1 MCGITGIVQF
11 NREKAIA
18 PAVLKNMCDSIYH
31 RGPDDDGLY
40 MSRNVGLGF
49 RRLSIIDLST
59 GHQPLSNQ
67 NDTVYIVFNGEI
79 YNYLEQRQK
88 LIQKGY
94 IFKTTTDTEVILH
107 LYEEYGVDCLQYLR
121 GMFAFAI
128 WDSNK
133 QQLFCARDRFGI
145 KPFYYYSD
153 QEKFVFGSEIKAILK
168 SNDIDK
174 TISIDALDSYFA
186 FGYITSDLSIYKNI
200 KKLQPAHYLLL
211 SLKDKPVIEIN
222 RYWEIHFDPDYSKS
236 ENRWK
241 EEIEA
246 CFSETVKLH
255 MISDVPLGA
264 FLSGG
269 IDSSSVVAM
278 MAKNSDRPVKTFSIG
293 FKEQKFNELKYA
305 RELANKYGCEH
316 HEQIVEPESIGLLSK
331 LVSAY
336 DEPFADS
343 SAIPTYYVSQL
354 ARKHVT
360 VALSGD
366 GGDELFAGYTGYTK
380 FKKIRSFPLNFRG
393 SIANKVIW
401 GNIHNL
407 IPHSTKGKGLMYFL
421 SQPKE
426 YAFAYQTSWTEQERS
441 ELFGHSG
448 ENRNKLATELFKV
461 EILQDKKNHD
471 FISNLQ
477 YLDMKTYMVDDI
489 LTKVDRA
496 SMMNSLEVRVPMLD
510 HKFAELTFKIPRD
523 LKLKGNEKKYILKK
537 AMQHYLPKNILSHP
551 KQGFGVPLSL
561 WFKSDLKEFVNDT
574 LLAENPLLAK
584 YVNKSYVKKIIME
597 DRKGKR
603 DFNSKIWSL
612 IVFEEWLKQN
622 HQKQHSDTRCLT
634 KDETY

>member
-1 MCGITGIVQF
+1 MCGITGLVHF
-11 NREKAIA
+11 NKDKVVVPAI
-18 PAVLKNMCDSIYH
+18 LKNMSDSICH
-31 RGPDDDGLY
+31 RGPDDEGHY
-40 MSRNVGLGF
+40 IHQNVGLGF

-67 NDTVYIVFNGEI
+67 NDSIFIVFNGEI
-79 YNYLEQRQK
+79 YNYQEQRDK
-88 LIQKGY
+88 LKQKGY
-94 IFKTTTDTEVILH
+94 SFKTSTDTEVILH
-107 LYEEYGVDCLQYLR
+107 LYQEYGVNCLQYLR

-128 WDSNK
+128 WDNNK
-133 QQLFCARDRFGI
+133 EQMFCARDRFGI
-145 KPFYYYSD
+145 KPFYYYTNK
-153 QEKFVFGSEIKAILK
+153 EKFVFGSEIKAILK
-168 SNDIDK
+168 SDDIDK

-211 SLKDKPVIEIN
+211 SIKDKPTIEIK

-236 ENRWK
+236 ENGWQD
-241 EEIEA
+241 EIEE

-278 MAKNSDRPVKTFSIG
+278 MGRNSDRPVKTFSIG

-305 RELANKYGCEH
+305 REIADKYGCEH
-316 HEQIVEPESIGLLSK
+316 HEQIVEPESVNLLSL
-331 LVSAY
+331 LVNAY
-336 DEPFADS
+336 DEPFADA
-343 SAIPTYYVSQL
+343 SAIPTYYVSKL
-354 ARKHVT
+354 ARQFVT

-380 FKKIRSFPLNFRG
+380 FKKIKSFPLNFNG
-393 SIANKVIW
+393 SFVNKMIW

-407 IPHSTKGKGLMYFL
+407 IPQSIKGKGLMYFL
-421 SQPKE
+421 SQHKE
-426 YAFAYQTSWTEQERS
+426 YAFAYQTSWTQEERK
-441 ELFGHSG
+441 ELI
-448 ENRNKLATELFKV
+448 NNQNAQTTNIATELFK
-461 EILQDKKNHD
+461 EAILRNKNNYD
-471 FISNLQ
+471 FITNLQ

-510 HKFAELTFKIPRD
+510 HKFAELSFKIPWN
-523 LKLKGNEKKYILKK
+523 LKLKGNKTKYILKK
-537 AMQHYLPKNILSHP
+537 SMENYLPENILNHP

-561 WFKSDLKEFVNDT
+561 WFKGDLKEFVNDT
-574 LLAENPLLAK
+574 LLSQNPLLSK
-584 YVNKSYVKKIIME
+584 YLDKNYVKKIVLE
-597 DRKGKR
+597 DRKGRR

-622 HQKQHSDTRCLT
+622 SAS
-634 KDETY
+634 

>member
-1 MCGITGIVQF
+1 MCGITGMVQF
-11 NREKAIA
+11 NREKAIE

-31 RGPDDDGLY
+31 RGPDDEGLY
-40 MSRNVGLGF
+40 INHNVGLGF

-67 NDTVYIVFNGEI
+67 NDRIYIVFNGEI
-79 YNYLEQRQK
+79 YNYLEHRNK
-88 LIQKGY
+88 LKQKGY
-94 IFKTTTDTEVILH
+94 TFKTTTDTEVILH

-168 SNDIDK
+168 SNNIDK
-174 TISIDALDSYFA
+174 TISLDALDSYFA

-211 SLKDKPVIEIN
+211 SFKDKPVIEIK
-222 RYWEIHFDPDYSKS
+222 RYWEIRFDPDYSKS

-241 EEIEA
+241 EEIEE
-246 CFSETVKLH
+246 CLSETVKLH

-278 MAKNSDRPVKTFSIG
+278 MARNSDRPIKTFSIG

-331 LVSAY
+331 LVNAY

-360 VALSGD
+360 VVLSGD
-366 GGDELFAGYTGYTK
+366 GGDELFAGYNSYTRFNK
-380 FKKIRSFPLNFRG
+380 LHSRVFNFKSPFLN
-393 SIANKVIW
+393 KMVW
-401 GNIHNL
+401 GNVHRL
-407 IPHSTKGKGLMYFL
+407 IPNHVRGKGLSYLL
-421 SQPKE
+421 S
-426 YAFAYQTSWTEQERS
+426 
-441 ELFGHSG
+441 
-448 ENRNKLATELFKV
+448 
-461 EILQDKKNHD
+461 QDKKYQFAYMSWEKHERQKLMSAHLSDIDYLNASEEYK
-471 FISNLQ
+471 INLLKNSSITDHVTSMQ
-477 YLDMKTYMVDDI
+477 YLDLHTYIVDDI

-496 SMMNSLEVRVPMLD
+496 SMMNSLEVRVPLLD
-510 HKFAELTFKIPRD
+510 HKFAELTFKVPSN
-523 LKLKGNEKKYILKK
+523 LKLKGLEQKYILKK
-537 AMQHYLPKNILSHP
+537 TMASMLPASILNHP
-551 KQGFGVPLSL
+551 KQGFAVPISI
-561 WFKSDLKEFVNDT
+561 WFKDLSTYLNDT
-574 LLAENPLLAK
+574 FNSSNCLLYNYLD
-584 YVNKSYVKKIIME
+584 KSYIKDKILNNRITHIDFS
-597 DRKGKR
+597 DR
-603 DFNSKIWSL
+603 IWAL
-612 IVFEEWLKQN
+612 LFLNEWLNQN
-622 HQKQHSDTRCLT
+622 Q
-634 KDETY
+634 

>member
-1 MCGITGIVQF
+1 MCGITGLVHF
-11 NREKAIA
+11 NKDKVVVPAI
-18 PAVLKNMCDSIYH
+18 LKNMSDSICH
-31 RGPDDDGLY
+31 RGPDDEGHY
-40 MSRNVGLGF
+40 IHQNVGLGF

-67 NDTVYIVFNGEI
+67 NDSIFIVFNGEI
-79 YNYLEQRQK
+79 YNYQEQRDK
-88 LIQKGY
+88 LKQKGY
-94 IFKTTTDTEVILH
+94 SFKTTTDTEVILH
-107 LYEEYGVDCLQYLR
+107 LYQEYGVNCLQYLR

-128 WDSNK
+128 WDNNK
-133 QQLFCARDRFGI
+133 EQMFCARDRFGI
-145 KPFYYYSD
+145 KPFYYYTNK
-153 QEKFVFGSEIKAILK
+153 EKFVFGSEIKAILK
-168 SNDIDK
+168 SDDIDK

-211 SLKDKPVIEIN
+211 SIKDKPTIEIK

-236 ENRWK
+236 ENGWQD
-241 EEIEA
+241 EIEE

-278 MAKNSDRPVKTFSIG
+278 MGRNSDRPVKTFSIG

-305 RELANKYGCEH
+305 REIADKYGCEH
-316 HEQIVEPESIGLLSK
+316 HEQIVEPESVNLLSL
-331 LVSAY
+331 LVNAY
-336 DEPFADS
+336 DEPFADA
-343 SAIPTYYVSQL
+343 SAIPTYYVSKL
-354 ARKHVT
+354 ARQFVT

-380 FKKIRSFPLNFRG
+380 FKKIKSFPLNFNG
-393 SIANKVIW
+393 SFVNKMIW

-407 IPHSTKGKGLMYFL
+407 IPQSIKGKGLMYFL
-421 SQPKE
+421 SQHKE
-426 YAFAYQTSWTEQERS
+426 YAFAYQTSWTQEERK
-441 ELFGHSG
+441 ELI
-448 ENRNKLATELFKV
+448 NNQNAQTTNIATELFK
-461 EILQDKKNHD
+461 EAILRNKNNYD
-471 FISNLQ
+471 FITNLQ

-510 HKFAELTFKIPRD
+510 HKFAELSFKIPWN
-523 LKLKGNEKKYILKK
+523 LKLKGNKTKYILKK
-537 AMQHYLPKNILSHP
+537 SMENYLPENILNHP

-561 WFKSDLKEFVNDT
+561 WFKGDLKEFVNDT
-574 LLAENPLLAK
+574 LLSQNPLLSK
-584 YVNKSYVKKIIME
+584 YLDKNYVKKIVLE
-597 DRKGKR
+597 DRKGRR

-622 HQKQHSDTRCLT
+622 SAS
-634 KDETY
+634 

>member
-67 NDTVYIVFNGEI
+67 NETVYIVFNGEI

-107 LYEEYGVDCLQYLR
+107 LYEEYGVHCLQYLR

-441 ELFGHSG
+441 ELFGHSD

-461 EILQDKKNHD
+461 GILQNKKNHD

-496 SMMNSLEVRVPMLD
+496 SMMNSLEVRVPILD
-510 HKFAELTFKIPRD
+510 HKFAELTFKIPSE
-523 LKLKGNEKKYILKK
+523 LKLKRNEKKYILKK
-537 AMQHYLPKNILSHP
+537 AMENYLPQSILSHP

-561 WFKSDLKEFVNDT
+561 WFKGDLKEFVNDT
-574 LLAENPLLAK
+574 LLSQHALISNYLDT
-584 YVNKSYVKKIIME
+584 NYVKKIVLE

-612 IVFEEWLKQN
+612 IIFEEWLKQN
-622 HQKQHSDTRCLT
+622 FQKRDSNMSVLSHTLI
-634 KDETY
+634 

>member
-67 NDTVYIVFNGEI
+67 NETVYIVFNGEI

-241 EEIEA
+241 EEIQA

-441 ELFGHSG
+441 ELFGHSD

-461 EILQDKKNHD
+461 GILQNKKNHD

-496 SMMNSLEVRVPMLD
+496 SMMNSLEVRVPILD
-510 HKFAELTFKIPRD
+510 HKFAELTFKIPSE
-523 LKLKGNEKKYILKK
+523 LKLKRNEKKYILKK
-537 AMQHYLPKNILSHP
+537 AMENYLPQSILSHP

-561 WFKSDLKEFVNDT
+561 WFKGDLKEFVNDT
-574 LLAENPLLAK
+574 LLSQHALISNYLDT
-584 YVNKSYVKKIIME
+584 NYVKKIVLE

-612 IVFEEWLKQN
+612 IIFEEWLKQN
-622 HQKQHSDTRCLT
+622 FQKRDSNMSVLSHTLI
-634 KDETY
+634 